1 MVIGKATNYVPQQLL
16 LASLL
21 SNRKCS
27 NDERR
32 ALLKKLQIEKSKAVL
47 QELGGPQSTV
57 PDNKAE
63 CSEWSFNSAGC

>member
-1 MVIGKATNYVPQQLL
+1 MVIEEATNCVPQQLL

-27 NDERR
+27 NDERQV
-32 ALLKKLQIEKSKAVL
+32 LLKKLQIEKSKTV
-47 QELGGPQSTV
+47 QRELGGPQSTV
-57 PDNKAE
+57 PDNRAE